1 MRDEACRGS
10 AITFT
15 IEKLVDQVQSA
26 LRQIKTKED
35 AGGPLGLDD
44 LLSSVK
50 DSLSVDG
57 KELLLLLEKYGYII
71 VDRPNNLVGLSADG
85 AKVVRGN
92 LRIELTGDL
101 VAQYSDR
108 LAGVEKKPARK
119 YEVLDQRFKR
129 FSIIGAGSV
138 ATVYRGQQVS
148 TQREV
153 AIKEFKEIFTY
164 FNDLQKQEITERL
177 ERAVSEHA
185 RVVHPNVIQIID
197 QNARRDCPY
206 LVMEVAAGGS
216 LRRLIKRLIPIPT
229 DLLCTYFI
237 QICHGLKSAH
247 ALDCVHRGIKPEN
260 ILFDVHGNVKVSDLG
275 ISRVVDRG
283 PGKTGQIF
291 VSMGSVGY
299 MAPEQFQDPRFADT
313 RTDIYSL
320 GILFYEMCT
329 GRLPGRR
336 SPMPSEIR
344 EDFPRGLDDI
354 FDRMT
359 QDDPDER
366 YPLIE
371 AILDDLYN
379 VDEIWKQIDKRGAI
393 LMHRGP
399 FKDLDLPPLEAASE
413 EIADPVAPVK
423 ERARTSTPARAA
435 QPRATGAGS
444 TDAARSGVEKAGPP
458 VIKEIVPQS
467 TARTGA
473 PRRALADLS
482 AIPDAD
488 DEDEGEGSGD
498 RTTVGPVE
506 GSEEAF
512 QAEGPPTMTTSVP
525 DDVVI
530 DDDITQDPHPVE
542 AHPSSL
548 GPEIFDGL
556 DDSSGAGGAVE
567 TGKPDFDIGEDLVL
581 TRQQEQEESSPT
593 GSQPESGGHA
603 PYGNSKKS
611 DEPLL
616 PKRRFGAPPRR
627 K

>member
-1 MRDEACRGS
+1 M
-10 AITFT
+10 
-15 IEKLVDQVQSA
+15 
-26 LRQIKTKED
+26 
-35 AGGPLGLDD
+35 
-44 LLSSVK
+44 SS
-50 DSLSVDG
+50 
-57 KELLLLLEKYGYII
+57 
-71 VDRPNNLVGLSADG
+71 DG
-85 AKVVRGN
+85 ARAARGN

-101 VAQYSDR
+101 VSQYRSR
-108 LAGVEKKPARK
+108 LAGAGKKPARK
-119 YEVLDQRFKR
+119 YEILDTRFKR
-129 FSIIGAGSV
+129 YSVIGSGSV

-164 FNDLQKQEITERL
+164 FNNTQKKEIKQRL
-177 ERAVSEHA
+177 EQAVSEHA
-185 RVVHPNVIQIID
+185 RVVHPNVVQIID

-206 LVMEVAAGGS
+206 LVMEVAPGGS
-216 LRRLIKRLIPIPT
+216 LRRLIKRSEPIPT
-229 DLLCTYFI
+229 GLLCSYFM
-237 QICHGLKSAH
+237 QICHGLKCAH

-344 EDFPRGLDDI
+344 DDFPKGLDDI

-371 AILDDLYN
+371 AILDDFYN
-379 VDEIWKQIDKRGAI
+379 VDAIWKHIDKRGAI

-399 FKDLDLPPLEAASE
+399 FKDLDL
-413 EIADPVAPVK
+413 APVETVGDDIQDFDPQEPGK
-423 ERARTSTPARAA
+423 AQSPAPSRGAKSRTSGASPA
-435 QPRATGAGS
+435 PSPTSEVSVKTGPGGA
-444 TDAARSGVEKAGPP
+444 PP
-458 VIKEIVPQS
+458 IKEIRQSNVPRS
-467 TARTGA
+467 TTRTPA
-473 PRRALADLS
+473 ADLAS
-482 AIPDAD
+482 IPDRD
-488 DEDEGEGSGD
+488 DEDDENGEGA
-498 RTTVGPVE
+498 TTVGPVE
-506 GSEEAF
+506 GSDDEY
-512 QAEGPPTMTTSVP
+512 QSDGPPTMSTSVP
-525 DDVVI
+525 DDVI
-530 DDDITQDPHPVE
+530 DDEDITQEPPSADS
-542 AHPSSL
+542 HPSSL
-548 GPEIFDGL
+548 GPEIFNGL
-556 DDSSGAGGAVE
+556 DAPTKTGLEDDS
-567 TGKPDFDIGEDLVL
+567 GKPDFDIGEDLVL
-581 TRQQEQEESSPT
+581 SSQQDQGDSSASSANQGT
-593 GSQPESGGHA
+593 GRRTPYSSQRKG
-603 PYGNSKKS
+603 